1 VGLEHVKEKV
11 MTAKTLASCLLLAAS
26 AWAAQISAR
35 LAGVLKGEVVQMGR
49 DGRTLTVALKSF
61 LVPCVVDPQSPEN
74 NKISTYSSRLF

>member
-1 VGLEHVKEKV
+1 

-26 AWAAQISAR
+26 AWAAQISVR
-35 LAGVLKGEVVQMGR
+35 LAGVLKGEVVHMGR

-61 LVPCVVDPQSPEN
+61 LVPCVVDPLSPEN